1 MAVAPHWPAVFT
13 STMAVQFVVTIPADY
28 DIAALPAVDGI
39 VASTPRHGI
48 GTAISQQPHPR
59 VIAFCSVRGSVRRI
73 RMRQHVS
80 PIAPDA
86 IRAIFSTSTT
96 GVVVAVVAGAIIR
109 IPNAGPMVC
118 FWVAAKL
125 VGNVRTQVPATVT
138 GQLLGQTP

>member
-1 MAVAPHWPAVFT
+1 
-13 STMAVQFVVTIPADY
+13 
-28 DIAALPAVDGI
+28 
-39 VASTPRHGI
+39 
-48 GTAISQQPHPR
+48 
-59 VIAFCSVRGSVRRI
+59 
-73 RMRQHVS
+73 MRQHVS

-125 VGNVRTQVPATVT
+125 EGNVRAQVRACRFSRTILDP
-138 GQLLGQTP
+138 LIIDYYSLD